1 MSKNKVEFPFIKVFD
16 LKGLNATQKLFL
28 CKVWSLQSN
37 NRKCYITNNTWADY
51 LGVSPSVVKTMKK
64 ELREL
69 GYINPYIQNKNNTYL
84 IVNIEDLIKN
94 LNKNYIPK
102 YAKEDNE
109 ESIDVIKSS
118 EVSHL
123 NIGNSNPPSVQNEPS
138 PDQNKPM
145 VGENKPIEVQ
155 IEHQLDNT
163 LDLKLNYLKDNQSDI
178 KNWTIETFT
187 HKNITKINQID
198 FDNTNKIE
206 LRNNVLSFWYN
217 CFSNIEIKDS
227 LILFL
232 NENYFNVF
240 TRILRAIPLGQI
252 NYNYLVDVDIN
263 YFLAFIQVY
272 HTEEQQEFP
281 IGSTVPI
288 RKVASL
294 IISQI
299 NDFGTGFKTFLKPN
313 RN

>member
-118 EVSHL
+118 EISHL

-217 CFSNIEIKDS
+217 CFSKIEIKGS

-232 NENYFNVF
+232 NETYFNVF
-240 TRILRAIPLGQI
+240 TKTLRGTSTGLIQSE
-252 NYNYLVDVDIN
+252 YLVDVDIN
-263 YFLAFIQVY
+263 YLFKYIQVVY
-272 HTEEQQEFP
+272 NIQVDELEH
-281 IGSTVPI
+281 GSLPTTRNVSRSI
-288 RKVASL
+288 MFHIQDDKE
-294 IISQI
+294 
-299 NDFGTGFKTFLKPN
+299 DFKYFLKPSTN
-313 RN
+313 